1 MITQWRMTR
10 CTRTQTF
17 FVLAAF
23 LYVAVYPEENP
34 LCSVRVG
41 YPRAKLNCST
51 GDRLTLNC
59 TVVYCKDIELTA
71 HWCKIH
77 SNSCQPINKI
87 TKYQLTD
94 TNATEQQMLVVYTIS
109 SINLTDNGTY
119 RCQAYQ
125 NSITA
130 KGHSISV
137 NVFEPKKQNDTIN
150 VTVTATNST
159 MKGHNPLGTPIWIF
173 YSIIV
178 MGVLGTVLFL
188 VLITYFCIKN
198 FHDSQETKEPTDKC
212 ERSECHAMTEANGK
226 STIYENT
233 NECSEG
239 IGSAFPNS
247 LTVDNCNSPENHR
260 NDAGY
265 SNTDSNC
272 TIIYASL
279 NTSMLCRKSSITASN
294 EEDTEYAAINIKY

>member
-1 MITQWRMTR
+1 MTTQWRMTR
-10 CTRTQTF
+10 CTRTQMF
-17 FVLAAF
+17 LVLAAF
-23 LYVAVYPEENP
+23 LYVAVYPEENHSCP
-34 LCSVRVG
+34 VRVG
-41 YPRAKLNCST
+41 YPRAMFNCST

-59 TVVYCKDIELTA
+59 TVVYCKGIELTV

-77 SNSCQPINKI
+77 SNSCQSVNKI
-87 TKYQLTD
+87 TQHQLTD

-119 RCQAYQ
+119 RCEAQQ
-125 NSITA
+125 NAITA
-130 KGHSISV
+130 KGHSINL
-137 NVFEPKKQNDTIN
+137 NVF
-150 VTVTATNST
+150 VTATNST

-178 MGVLGTVLFL
+178 MGILGTVLFL
-188 VLITYFCIKN
+188 VLFTYFCIKN
-198 FHDSQETKEPTDKC
+198 FHESQETKEPTDKC

-239 IGSAFPNS
+239 IGPAFPNS

-260 NDAGY
+260 NDAGC
-265 SNTDSNC
+265 SNTDSDC

-294 EEDTEYAAINIKY
+294 EEDTEYAAINIKN